1 MNKSLTKP
9 LIRPLGGRWARV
21 CLTALLTTV
30 VTVGAQAQATCESG
44 TQARTTGQGGAQAQ
58 AAGESGTQTQTCAA
72 GRGGAQAQTMTQTQ
86 ARTSGQGGAQAQAM
100 MQAQTAGE
108 SGTLTQTQAM
118 TQAQT
123 CAAGRGGA
131 QDLAAGGEIVLTP
144 PRDLNSELRHRTW
157 SFYTQ
162 GGLSWATGVWY
173 RNLDAKRSYR
183 QSAAAGGGVDFTI
196 RPWVR
201 VGAEYIW
208 SRYRREQRL
217 SALDTKAMPVKAYGN
232 YMMNLHNA
240 KLGVGLN
247 LMEIWPERRA
257 QWLNIWAGTG
267 AGYTFGRGNEYGIH
281 FSNTLTQGGQTTP
294 LTGGASISNDDAI
307 TITGNVRTTNRHE
320 RFNAFY
326 IPASLHVEADLC
338 RRLTVGLKGEMDWL
352 LNRGDIAPKGYAF
365 ALVTLRYNLVPSRA
379 RVQRAYYEGEIS
391 ALGGRLDAMRLE
403 ADRSR
408 ARADEAEEALR
419 LAETR
424 NADLQGLLSDC
435 EECRARAEAVA
446 SAAPASHFVQ
456 FDHNSSHVG
465 GAEAE
470 RLRAFARSVR
480 GERLALVAEASTPG
494 GEDYNVRLSER
505 RLRRVVEILVGEG
518 LSAGDLRPATAIG
531 ARNGKPSAE
540 GRRVTITVVKE

>member
-44 TQARTTGQGGAQAQ
+44 TQARTSGQ
-58 AAGESGTQTQTCAA
+58 
-72 GRGGAQAQTMTQTQ
+72 GGAQAQTMTQTQ
-86 ARTSGQGGAQAQAM
+86 TCAADRGGA
-100 MQAQTAGE
+100 QAQTAGE

-118 TQAQT
+118 TQAQA

-173 RNLDAKRSYR
+173 RNIDAKRSYR
-183 QSAAAGGGVDFTI
+183 QSAAAAGGGVDFTI

-217 SALDTKAMPVKAYGN
+217 SALDAETMPVKAYGN

-391 ALGGRLDAMRLE
+391 ALGGRLDALRLE

-419 LAETR
+419 LAETQ

-446 SAAPASHFVQ
+446 SAAPASHYVQ

-518 LSAGDLRPATAIG
+518 LPAGDLRPATAIG

>member
-131 QDLAAGGEIVLTP
+131 QDRTAVEGCTPSRTAGGEIVLTP

-162 GGLSWATGVWY
+162 GELSWATGVWY
-173 RNLDAKRSYR
+173 RNIDAKRSYR
-183 QSAAAGGGVDFTI
+183 QSAAAGGGVDLTI

-217 SALDTKAMPVKAYGN
+217 SALDAETMPVKAYGN

-267 AGYTFGRGNEYGIH
+267 AAT
-281 FSNTLTQGGQTTP
+281 ST
-294 LTGGASISNDDAI
+294 ASISA
-307 TITGNVRTTNRHE
+307 
-320 RFNAFY
+320 
-326 IPASLHVEADLC
+326 
-338 RRLTVGLKGEMDWL
+338 
-352 LNRGDIAPKGYAF
+352 
-365 ALVTLRYNLVPSRA
+365 
-379 RVQRAYYEGEIS
+379 
-391 ALGGRLDAMRLE
+391 
-403 ADRSR
+403 
-408 ARADEAEEALR
+408 
-419 LAETR
+419 
-424 NADLQGLLSDC
+424 
-435 EECRARAEAVA
+435 
-446 SAAPASHFVQ
+446 
-456 FDHNSSHVG
+456 
-465 GAEAE
+465 
-470 RLRAFARSVR
+470 
-480 GERLALVAEASTPG
+480 TP
-494 GEDYNVRLSER
+494 
-505 RLRRVVEILVGEG
+505 
-518 LSAGDLRPATAIG
+518 
-531 ARNGKPSAE
+531 
-540 GRRVTITVVKE
+540 

>member
-30 VTVGAQAQATCESG
+30 VTVGAQAQASGESG
-44 TQARTTGQGGAQAQ
+44 TQARTTGQGGAQA
-58 AAGESGTQTQTCAA
+58 
-72 GRGGAQAQTMTQTQ
+72 M
-86 ARTSGQGGAQAQAM
+86 
-100 MQAQTAGE
+100 
-108 SGTLTQTQAM
+108 TQTQAM
-118 TQAQT
+118 TQAQA

-131 QDLAAGGEIVLTP
+131 QDLTAGGEIVLTP

-183 QSAAAGGGVDFTI
+183 QSAAGGGVDLTI

-326 IPASLHVEADLC
+326 IPASLHVEADLG

-391 ALGGRLDAMRLE
+391 ALGGRLDALRLE

-419 LAETR
+419 LAETQ

-456 FDHNSSHVG
+456 FDHNSTHVG

-518 LSAGDLRPATAIG
+518 LPAGDLRPATAIG

>member
-44 TQARTTGQGGAQAQ
+44 TQTCTCTADRGGAQAQ
-58 AAGESGTQTQTCAA
+58 AMTQAQTCAA

-86 ARTSGQGGAQAQAM
+86 TCTTDRGGAQAQA
-100 MQAQTAGE
+100 AGE
-108 SGTLTQTQAM
+108 SGTQTQTQTQTQAC
-118 TQAQT
+118 TAD
-123 CAAGRGGA
+123 RGGA

-247 LMEIWPERRA
+247 LMEIWPERRT

-352 LNRGDIAPKGYAF
+352 LNSGDIVPKGYAF

-391 ALGGRLDAMRLE
+391 ALGARLDALRLE

-435 EECRARAEAVA
+435 EECRARAEAEAVA

-456 FDHNSSHVG
+456 FDHNSTHVG
-465 GAEAE
+465 GAEAD

-480 GERLALVAEASTPG
+480 GERLSLVAEASTPG

>member
-44 TQARTTGQGGAQAQ
+44 MQARTTGQGGAQAQ
-58 AAGESGTQTQTCAA
+58 TMTQTQTCAA
-72 GRGGAQAQTMTQTQ
+72 DRGGAQTQAMTQAMTQ
-86 ARTSGQGGAQAQAM
+86 ACAAGWGGAQAQAM
-100 MQAQTAGE
+100 
-108 SGTLTQTQAM
+108 TQA
-118 TQAQT
+118 

-131 QDLAAGGEIVLTP
+131 QDRTVVEGGTPARTAAGGEIVLTP

-217 SALDTKAMPVKAYGN
+217 SALDAETMPVKAYGN

-320 RFNAFY
+320 RFNTFY

-338 RRLTVGLKGEMDWL
+338 RRLTVGLKGEADWL

-391 ALGGRLDAMRLE
+391 ALGGRLDALRLE

-419 LAETR
+419 LAETQ

-435 EECRARAEAVA
+435 EECRARAEAEA
-446 SAAPASHFVQ
+446 SAAPTSHYVQ

-465 GAEAE
+465 GAEAD

-480 GERLALVAEASTPG
+480 GERLSLVAEASTPG

>member
-58 AAGESGTQTQTCAA
+58 AAGESGTQTQTQAMMQT
-72 GRGGAQAQTMTQTQ
+72 QAQTMTQTQ
-86 ARTSGQGGAQAQAM
+86 A
-100 MQAQTAGE
+100 QTM
-108 SGTLTQTQAM
+108 TQTQAC
-118 TQAQT
+118 TAD
-123 CAAGRGGA
+123 RGGA

-157 SFYTQ
+157 SVYTQ

-217 SALDTKAMPVKAYGN
+217 SALDAETMPVKAYGN

-247 LMEIWPERRA
+247 LMEIWPERQA

-320 RFNAFY
+320 RFNTFY
-326 IPASLHVEADLC
+326 IPASLHVEADLG

-391 ALGGRLDAMRLE
+391 ALGGRLDALRLE

-419 LAETR
+419 LAETQ

-456 FDHNSSHVG
+456 FDHNSSYVG
-465 GAEAE
+465 DAEAD

-505 RLRRVVEILVGEG
+505 RLRRVVEILVSEG

>member
-30 VTVGAQAQATCESG
+30 VTVGAHAQATCESG
-44 TQARTTGQGGAQAQ
+44 TQARTSGLGGAQAQ
-58 AAGESGTQTQTCAA
+58 AAGESGTQT
-72 GRGGAQAQTMTQTQ
+72 
-86 ARTSGQGGAQAQAM
+86 
-100 MQAQTAGE
+100 
-108 SGTLTQTQAM
+108 
-118 TQAQT
+118 

-131 QDLAAGGEIVLTP
+131 QDLAAGEIVLTP

-217 SALDTKAMPVKAYGN
+217 SALDAETMPVKAYGN

-320 RFNAFY
+320 RFNTFY

-338 RRLTVGLKGEMDWL
+338 RRLTVGLKGEADWL

-391 ALGGRLDAMRLE
+391 ALGGRLDALRLE
-403 ADRSR
+403 ADRTR

-435 EECRARAEAVA
+435 EECKARAEAVA
-446 SAAPASHFVQ
+446 SAAPVSHFVQ

-470 RLRAFARSVR
+470 RLKAFARSVR